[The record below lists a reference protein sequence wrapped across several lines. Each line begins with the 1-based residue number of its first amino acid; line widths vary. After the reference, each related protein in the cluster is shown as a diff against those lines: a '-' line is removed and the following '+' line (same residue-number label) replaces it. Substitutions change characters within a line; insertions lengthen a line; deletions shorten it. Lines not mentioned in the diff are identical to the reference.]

1 MNKKVNLK
9 HTVYELCQEY
19 PEMEDILNG
28 LGFHDIVK
36 PGMLQTAGRFMTIP
50 KGASMKKISIDIIKT
65 KLTEQ
70 GFQIDEEDSE

>member
-1 MNKKVNLK
+1 MNKIINLK

-19 PEMEDILNG
+19 PEMPDILNG

-36 PGMLQTAGRFMTIP
+36 PGMLQTVGRFMTIS
-50 KGASMKKISIDIIKT
+50 KGASIKKINLDTIKT
-65 KLTEQ
+65 TLVEQ